1 MDDEDLQSSVL
12 GCLTI
17 VCQLDAEVAFI
28 NTNDSGKRGESADR
42 GNRVIQ
48 CLQHGSQR
56 LVAESVR
63 VPVVLQILVCS
74 STTRSFIIRMAAARR
89 RSFNHS
95 QTFLTGYI
103 ASKSCYAGVN
113 LALLTI

>member
-17 VCQLDAEVAFI
+17 VCRLDAEVAFI
-28 NTNDSGKRGESADR
+28 NTNDLRKCGESADG

-48 CLQHGSQR
+48 CL
-56 LVAESVR
+56 VAESVCA
-63 VPVVLQILVCS
+63 PVVLQILVCS
-74 STTRSFIIRMAAARR
+74 STTRSFIIRMTAARR

-103 ASKSCYAGVN
+103 ASKSCNAGVN